1 MANVPETAKK
11 LRRAAAQQERWR
23 TERDELI
30 YQAYMDGV
38 AVREIARLVGMSH
51 PGVLSI
57 IARQREATYETV
69 RENVPRE
76 RERVG

>member
-1 MANVPETAKK
+1 MADVKETAKR
-11 LRRAAAQQERWR
+11 LRRAAALQERWH

-30 YQAYMDGV
+30 YQAYVDGV

-57 IARQREATYETV
+57 IARQREGTYETV